1 MCYKWTSRV
10 VTVTGVSH
18 KIRVGR
24 FHVNRL
30 PFWWF
35 SASHFHTVMDE
46 VPLLMDWYTALKWWI
61 LAFKSCR
68 VLRNR
73 RINYGNCPGLPF
85 VYLGGLA
92 NIYRKHFREEG
103 VVRGLYKGLS
113 MNFVKGPIAAGI
125 TFASFDYIQ
134 SLLRGVATG
143 LSLTHHLKVKQHI
156 CYNPPSCDACLGG
169 WPSLHPKGGRA
180 TGNDLSQVVLI
191 RFRKYRSK
199 FDFWAWLMLF
209 FHSGLTARPHT
220 PRGEHGRRLS
230 LSTPFLKRDESCL

>member
-1 MCYKWTSRV
+1 M
-10 VTVTGVSH
+10 
-18 KIRVGR
+18 
-24 FHVNRL
+24 NRL
-30 PFWWF
+30 LFWWF

-73 RINYGNCPGLPF
+73 RINYGSCPGLLF

-191 RFRKYRSK
+191 RLRK
-199 FDFWAWLMLF
+199 
-209 FHSGLTARPHT
+209 
-220 PRGEHGRRLS
+220 
-230 LSTPFLKRDESCL
+230 